1 MNLSDSV
8 IIGCGILFVKLRA
21 GRTAVSGYYV
31 VYGFCGAP
39 LTHVF
44 PDGKTCIRTEF
55 GRRRRKAFERWN
67 GVSVRTRLSTL
78 LAEHG

>member
-21 GRTAVSGYYV
+21 ERTAVSGYYV

-55 GRRRRKAFERWN
+55 GRRNR
-67 GVSVRTRLSTL
+67 VLVRTSLSTL

>member
-31 VYGFCGAP
+31 VYRFCGAP
-39 LTHVF
+39 LTLVL
-44 PDGKTCIRTEF
+44 PDSKTYRKTEF
-55 GRRRRKAFERWN
+55 GGR
-67 GVSVRTRLSTL
+67 
-78 LAEHG
+78 

>member
-31 VYGFCGAP
+31 VYGFCGSP

-44 PDGKTCIRTEF
+44 PDGKTCSRTEF
-55 GRRRRKAFERWN
+55 GGRRGKAFERRN
-67 GVSVRTRLSTL
+67 GVPVRTRLSTL

>member
-1 MNLSDSV
+1 MNLSDSI
-8 IIGCGILFVKLRA
+8 IIGCGILFVKLRT
-21 GRTAVSGYYV
+21 GLTAVSGYYV

-44 PDGKTCIRTEF
+44 PDGKTCNRMEF
-55 GRRRRKAFERWN
+55 GGRQRMVFERRN
-67 GVSVRTRLSTL
+67 GVPVRTSLSTL